1 MQVGK
6 SMIVLYVHLH
16 RHSMPS
22 VAACKLEA
30 EHGFLSYK
38 LVAKPCLLQL
48 SQIARTYPHSSLF
61 ARAEMSGPRDKI
73 ANIV

>member
-38 LVAKPCLLQL
+38 LVAKLSFPYNRVRLQEL
-48 SQIARTYPHSSLF
+48 IPRSSLF
-61 ARAEMSGPRDKI
+61 EGLK
-73 ANIV
+73 